1 MKNEKYIK
9 AQVEVFY
16 KELVKELWLK
26 KHEFNWKKYNGNGEW
41 QERRPEPNSH
51 IWVTKKI
58 SQTHVVKKLMK
69 DTKFYDRLNGRSK
82 AGSRSMKLCYRN
94 MFWNDTY
101 WHEYGHINKDPVI
114 GYTKINDYED
124 RILLLVAHE
133 LAHYIEM
140 TYTRCL
146 PDYLRREV
154 NTLPH
159 GKRWQGL
166 YRIMRYNVVNPFIQQ
181 KAQGF
186 RNSNIKDC
194 SELKDGVQ

>member
-1 MKNEKYIK
+1 MKYEKYMK

-26 KHEFNWKKYNGNGEW
+26 KHEFNWKKYHGNGEW
-41 QERRPEPNSH
+41 EERRPEPNSH
-51 IWVTKKI
+51 LWVTKKM
-58 SQTHVVKKLMK
+58 SQTYVTKKLMK
-69 DTKFYDRLNGRSK
+69 DTIFYQRSNGRSK
-82 AGSRSMKLCYRN
+82 AGRYIHLCYGD
-94 MFWNDTY
+94 MFNSKTY

-114 GYTKINDYED
+114 GYTKINDNED
-124 RILLLVAHE
+124 MILCLVAHE
-133 LAHYIEM
+133 LAHYIEK
-140 TYTRCL
+140 TYTSCL
-146 PDYLRREV
+146 PDYLKREV

-186 RNSNIKDC
+186 RNPNIKDC